1 MYIDYQILS
10 VVEDMSANPQSKFDG
25 MNCTPIALGRYDDSS
40 KILCLSATQTNFPHL
55 SNDKKYNIIARNK
68 ENQKTES
75 FSGTYNNDWS
85 FSIFQYN
92 GTEEKK
98 PLKEAGM
105 RYLLSHACFSLFLK
119 TSFVFL

>member
-25 MNCTPIALGRYDDSS
+25 MNGTPIALGRYDDSS

-92 GTEEKK
+92 GT
-98 PLKEAGM
+98 A
-105 RYLLSHACFSLFLK
+105 
-119 TSFVFL
+119 V

>member
-1 MYIDYQILS
+1 MVKVSVHIYLISKKKRGIKMYIDYQILS

-75 FSGTYNNDWS
+75 FSEHIITTGAS
-85 FSIFQYN
+85 ASSSITVPQY
-92 GTEEKK
+92 KK
-98 PLKEAGM
+98 RSKKQA
-105 RYLLSHACFSLFLK
+105 
-119 TSFVFL
+119 

>member
-75 FSGTYNNDWS
+75 FSGAS
-85 FSIFQYN
+85 ASSSITVPQY
-92 GTEEKK
+92 KK
-98 PLKEAGM
+98 RSKKQA
-105 RYLLSHACFSLFLK
+105 
-119 TSFVFL
+119 

>member
-1 MYIDYQILS
+1 MVKVS
-10 VVEDMSANPQSKFDG
+10 VH
-25 MNCTPIALGRYDDSS
+25 
-40 KILCLSATQTNFPHL
+40 HL

-92 GTEEKK
+92 GT
-98 PLKEAGM
+98 A
-105 RYLLSHACFSLFLK
+105 
-119 TSFVFL
+119 V

>member
-55 SNDKKYNIIARNK
+55 SNDKKIQHYCQKQRKSKDWKFLRNI
-68 ENQKTES
+68 
-75 FSGTYNNDWS
+75 
-85 FSIFQYN
+85 
-92 GTEEKK
+92 
-98 PLKEAGM
+98 
-105 RYLLSHACFSLFLK
+105 
-119 TSFVFL
+119 

>member
-1 MYIDYQILS
+1 MVKVSVHIYLISKKKRGIKMYIDYQILS

-25 MNCTPIALGRYDDSS
+25 MNCTPIALGRYE
-40 KILCLSATQTNFPHL
+40 TNFPHL

-92 GTEEKK
+92 GT
-98 PLKEAGM
+98 A
-105 RYLLSHACFSLFLK
+105 
-119 TSFVFL
+119 V

>member
-68 ENQKTES
+68 ENQKT
-75 FSGTYNNDWS
+75 SGRPDSNIEIPKN
-85 FSIFQYN
+85 QK
-92 GTEEKK
+92 GK
-98 PLKEAGM
+98 
-105 RYLLSHACFSLFLK
+105 YL
-119 TSFVFL
+119 

>member
-55 SNDKKYNIIARNK
+55 SKR
-68 ENQKTES
+68 QKIQHYCQKQRKS
-75 FSGTYNNDWS
+75 KD
-85 FSIFQYN
+85 
-92 GTEEKK
+92 
-98 PLKEAGM
+98 
-105 RYLLSHACFSLFLK
+105 
-119 TSFVFL
+119 

>member
-1 MYIDYQILS
+1 MPASL
-10 VVEDMSANPQSKFDG
+10 
-25 MNCTPIALGRYDDSS
+25 SS

-85 FSIFQYN
+85 FSIFQLVCVA
-92 GTEEKK
+92 ERHKI
-98 PLKEAGM
+98 
-105 RYLLSHACFSLFLK
+105 LLESSYRPRAIGVQFIPSNLLWGLADMSSTTDK
-119 TSFVFL
+119 I